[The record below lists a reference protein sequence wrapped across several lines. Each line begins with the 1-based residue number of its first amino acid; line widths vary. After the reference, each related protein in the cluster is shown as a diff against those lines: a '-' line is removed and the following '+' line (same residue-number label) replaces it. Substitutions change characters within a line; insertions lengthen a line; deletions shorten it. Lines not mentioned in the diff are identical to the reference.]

1 MNILYLIT
9 CLCLSL
15 LCQNLTSIFPRVTES
30 TTIVLDEPPLST
42 WKLIMTTIQLLH
54 ALTEKLND
62 VQGCSWIGSLDWKNL
77 TKTYCWK
84 ELATKK
90 RNTIMANRS
99 FIPFVRMT
107 CDMLHD
113 LVESCRSCL
122 RVWQFESIES
132 CWDPY
137 QLGAAMAIWFV
148 QRQHGRCRQYTNF
161 CGFWISGIQ
170 GLSTFQGMQFCQ
182 ELRDLFMSWSIL

>member
-1 MNILYLIT
+1 MN
-9 CLCLSL
+9 
-15 LCQNLTSIFPRVTES
+15 
-30 TTIVLDEPPLST
+30 PPLST
-42 WKLIMTTIQLLH
+42 WKLIMTTIQMLH

-62 VQGCSWIGSLDWKNL
+62 VQGCSWIDSLDWKNL

-90 RNTIMANRS
+90 RNKIMPNRS

-137 QLGAAMAIWFV
+137 QPGAAMAICPTATWPV
-148 QRQHGRCRQYTNF
+148 SPVHQLLRLLDIWHPRPSNV
-161 CGFWISGIQ
+161 
-170 GLSTFQGMQFCQ
+170 QGMQFFQ
-182 ELRDLFMSWSIL
+182 ESRDLFMSWFIP